1 MHCLPAFKTSFMQK
15 MHNYIFISFFKFS
28 YWLYIVLGDSLM
40 KHPIPVAYIDLFFYD
55 FKTTKIENWSE
66 NLRKSFNHKMDT
78 IFSICVQ
85 Q

>member
-1 MHCLPAFKTSFMQK
+1 
-15 MHNYIFISFFKFS
+15 
-28 YWLYIVLGDSLM
+28 M

-78 IFSICVQ
+78 IFSICLQ